1 MSVTAGRPPDL
12 TPRGVADLVCKLFPF
27 KTVEES
33 SVTQFDSYDD
43 RNFYFCGTLDHE
55 ALGDGGCNSSEFVFK
70 LSNPLLASYEVTE
83 GLNEIMC
90 RINRKGF
97 NCPLPLKGRK
107 GKEIE
112 KVSESELVEAQAGEV
127 VHGEER
133 VFCARVVVFLPGEL
147 MDKVEIKY
155 LTPELL
161 YNIGNYVGR
170 MNAAMQVDY
179 YHCSC

>member
-12 TPRGVADLVCKLFPF
+12 TPHAVADLVCKLFPF
-27 KTVEES
+27 TTVEES

-55 ALGDGGCNSSEFVFK
+55 ALKDGGCNSSEFVFK

-90 RINRKGF
+90 CINQKGF
-97 NCPLPLKGRK
+97 NCPCPLKGR

-112 KVSESELVEAQAGEV
+112 KVPESELVEVQAREV
-127 VHGEER
+127 VGREER

-170 MNAAMQVDY
+170 MNAAMQVN
-179 YHCSC
+179 